1 MKACKKKKDKNNE
14 SDKEK
19 KLINKTGYHAQRV
32 GTMYSVVCTASRRVR
47 RLQ

>member
-1 MKACKKKKDKNNE
+1 MKALKKKRDKNNE

-32 GTMYSVVCTASRRVR
+32 QCISSTASRHVI

>member
-1 MKACKKKKDKNNE
+1 MKARKKKKDKNNE

-32 GTMYSVVCTASRRVR
+32 GTMYTLVCTPSR